1 VVSDK
6 PLRGEVWLADLDP
19 TTGSEIRK
27 TRPCL
32 IVSPDSMNNHLR
44 TITAMPLT
52 SGSQPAPFRIAIR
65 FQGKDGLLLA
75 DQVRTLDRRRLIK
88 RLGKVS
94 ATTLT
99 AALTVLREMFE
110 A

>member
-1 VVSDK
+1 M
-6 PLRGEVWLADLDP
+6 LRGEVWLADLDP

-32 IVSPDSMNNHLR
+32 IVSPDSMNQHLR

-52 SGSQPAPFRIAIR
+52 SGSHPAPFRIAVR
-65 FQGKDGLLLA
+65 FQDKDGLLLA
-75 DQVRTLDRRRLIK
+75 DQVRTLDRRQLVK

-94 ATTLT
+94 MPTLA
-99 AALTVLREMFE
+99 AALAVLREMFHE
-110 A
+110 

>member
-1 VVSDK
+1 M
-6 PLRGEVWLADLDP
+6 LRGEVWLADLDP

-32 IVSPDSMNNHLR
+32 IVSPDSMNQHLR

-52 SGSQPAPFRIAIR
+52 SGSHPAPFRIAVR
-65 FQGKDGLLLA
+65 FQDKDGLLLA
-75 DQVRTLDRRRLIK
+75 DQVRTLDRRRLVK

-94 ATTLT
+94 RPTLA
-99 AALTVLREMFE
+99 AALAVLREMFHE
-110 A
+110 